1 MNTSNNNPLNILDLP
16 NEILLNIINKLSFI
30 DVFYSLVDI
39 NERFNQLSLDPLCIH
54 NLNMTVM
61 TMKSFFEYTFSV
73 DDQVLSRICENIL
86 PHIHSQVYEITVEQ
100 HSIERILLNASYPKL
115 YSISLVNFQE
125 EKLLHYLTGD
135 SILRHLLSQQ
145 ITYLNIDIQKKCIDM
160 KNEDLDG
167 IYSFTSRPCE
177 ISRIFILILS
187 LCKQLINLNF
197 CQLFSKRNASICIH
211 QISQTMC
218 MSESLTKLKVN
229 VKDFD
234 DCLYLL
240 DSNLKY
246 LSKLIINVE
255 HIGPKENVT
264 LVTKKLTKLKYFS
277 LCSIYETFNYHE
289 RIIPLLHRMIN
300 LEELILFLS
309 VVKFSSDVID
319 GIQLHD
325 EILVHMPRLNKFTF
339 SINTELLIENDIKTN
354 ITTKE
359 DIQHSF
365 IGKEFEQ
372 VQVGSYVYYKR
383 LYSVIEY
390 HIYTLPYQFEN
401 FLHLNNSFQGGMFH
415 NVRRLKMKDN
425 THHFEHQLLKVISQ
439 DFPFLKELIIKNIL
453 PQQKQHSS
461 SLITFRHLILLNLAQ
476 AHVDYA
482 EEFLVDKNIHLPSLL
497 NLRIKFEAL
506 EMVTKNFTNDAT
518 RLTCAKL
525 KKLHIDDEFVQ
536 TKNFQKYF
544 PLL

>member
-1 MNTSNNNPLNILDLP
+1 MDTSNNNRLNILDLP
-16 NEILLNIINKLSFI
+16 NEILLNIISKLSFI

-39 NERFNQLSLDPLCIH
+39 NERFYQLSVDPLYIRH
-54 NLNMTVM
+54 LDMAVM
-61 TMKSFFEYTFSV
+61 TMKSLFEYTSSV
-73 DDQVLSRICENIL
+73 DDQVLSKICENIL
-86 PHIHSQVYEITVEQ
+86 PFIHSQVYKLTLEQ
-100 HSIERILLNASYPKL
+100 HSIERILLNGSYPKL
-115 YSISLVNFQE
+115 YSISLVNFQK
-125 EKLLHYLTGD
+125 EKLFHYLTD
-135 SILRHLLSQQ
+135 NSILRHLLSQQ
-145 ITYLNIDIQKKCIDM
+145 ITYLNIDIEKKHIDM
-160 KNEDLDG
+160 KNEDLGG
-167 IYSFTSRPCE
+167 IYSYTSRLCE

-187 LCKQLINLNF
+187 LCKRLISLNF
-197 CQLFSKRNASICIH
+197 CQLFFKRNASICIH
-211 QISQTMC
+211 QIPQTRC

-240 DSNLKY
+240 DSNLKC

-255 HIGPKENVT
+255 YIGPKGNFT
-264 LVTKKLTKLKYFS
+264 LATKKLPKLKYFS
-277 LCSIYETFNYHE
+277 LCSIYKTFNNDE
-289 RIIPLLHRMIN
+289 RIISLLHRMIN

-309 VVKFSSDVID
+309 VVRFNSNVID

-325 EILVHMPRLNKFTF
+325 EILIHMPRLNKFTF
-339 SINTELLIENDIKTN
+339 SINTKLLIENDIKTD

-365 IGKEFEQ
+365 IGKEFGL

-383 LYSVIEY
+383 LCSIIEY

-415 NVRRLKMKDN
+415 NVRCLTMKND

-439 DFPFLKELIIKNIL
+439 DFPFLKELIIKNVL

-461 SLITFRHLILLNLAQ
+461 SLITFRHLILLNLAE

-482 EEFLVDKNIHLPSLL
+482 EEFLVDKNIHLPCLL
-497 NLRIKFEAL
+497 NLRIKFESL

-536 TKNFQKYF
+536 SKNFQKYF

>member
-16 NEILLNIINKLSFI
+16 NEVLLNIISKLSFI
-30 DVFYSLVDI
+30 DVFYSLVNI
-39 NERFNQLSLDPLCIH
+39 NERFAQLSLDPLYIRH
-54 NLNMTVM
+54 LDMTVV

-86 PHIHSQVYEITVEQ
+86 PQIHSQVNKLTIEQ

-115 YSISLVNFQE
+115 YSISFVNFQ
-125 EKLLHYLTGD
+125 KDILLQYLTV
-135 SILRHLLSQQ
+135 RF
-145 ITYLNIDIQKKCIDM
+145 N
-160 KNEDLDG
+160 
-167 IYSFTSRPCE
+167 
-177 ISRIFILILS
+177 
-187 LCKQLINLNF
+187 
-197 CQLFSKRNASICIH
+197 
-211 QISQTMC
+211 
-218 MSESLTKLKVN
+218 
-229 VKDFD
+229 
-234 DCLYLL
+234 
-240 DSNLKY
+240 SN
-246 LSKLIINVE
+246 
-255 HIGPKENVT
+255 
-264 LVTKKLTKLKYFS
+264 
-277 LCSIYETFNYHE
+277 
-289 RIIPLLHRMIN
+289 
-300 LEELILFLS
+300 
-309 VVKFSSDVID
+309 VID

-325 EILVHMPRLNKFTF
+325 EILIHMPRLNKFTF
-339 SINTELLIENDIKTN
+339 SINTKLLIENDIKTD

-365 IGKEFEQ
+365 IGKEFGL

-383 LYSVIEY
+383 LCSIIEY

-415 NVRRLKMKDN
+415 NVRCLTMKND

-439 DFPFLKELIIKNIL
+439 DFPFLKELIIKNVL

-461 SLITFRHLILLNLAQ
+461 SLITFRHLILLNLAE

-482 EEFLVDKNIHLPSLL
+482 EEFLVDKNIHLPCLL
-497 NLRIKFEAL
+497 NLRIKFESL

-536 TKNFQKYF
+536 SKNFQKYF